1 MTRWTIALLAACC
14 SLLIQSALAADPRVE
29 FKTTQGAIVVELNP
43 ALAPKTVENFLAY
56 VKSGFYAGTVF
67 HRVID
72 GFMIQAGGM
81 DKNMNEKPT
90 QPPVQNEAKN
100 GLKNATGTIAMA
112 RTSEP
117 HSASAQF
124 FINLKDNTP
133 LDYPSRDGWGY
144 AVFGKVVEGMD
155 VVNKIAKFETGN
167 KGFHQ
172 NVPTTP
178 IVIESAKLL
187 ADKK

>member
-1 MTRWTIALLAACC
+1 MTRQIAALLAACF
-14 SLLIQSALAADPRVE
+14 SIVTLSAFAADPRVE
-29 FKTTQGAIVVELNP
+29 LKTTQGTIVVELNST
-43 ALAPKTVENFLAY
+43 LAPKTVENFIAY
-56 VKSGFYAGTVF
+56 VKSGFYTGTVF

-81 DKNMNEKPT
+81 DKTMNEKPT
-90 QPPVQNEAKN
+90 QPPIQNEAKN
-100 GLKNATGTIAMA
+100 GLKNTTGTIAMA
-112 RTSEP
+112 RTAEP

-144 AVFGKVVEGMD
+144 AVFGKVVDGMD
-155 VVNKIAKFETGN
+155 VVNKIAKVETGN

-187 ADKK
+187 TDKK

>member
-1 MTRWTIALLAACC
+1 MTRWIAALLAACF
-14 SLLIQSALAADPRVE
+14 SLFAQSAFAADPRVE
-29 FKTTQGAIVVELNP
+29 FKTTQGTIVIELNP
-43 ALAPKTVENFLAY
+43 ALAPKTVENFLTY
-56 VKSGFYAGTVF
+56 VKSGFYTGTVF

-90 QPPVQNEAKN
+90 QPPIQNEAKN

-112 RTSEP
+112 RRPDP
-117 HSASAQF
+117 HSASSQF
-124 FINLKDNTP
+124 FINLKDNMP

-144 AVFGKVVEGMD
+144 AVFGKVVDGME
-155 VVNKIAKFETGN
+155 VVNKIAKVETGT
-167 KGFHQ
+167 KGLHE
-172 NVPTTP
+172 NVPMTP